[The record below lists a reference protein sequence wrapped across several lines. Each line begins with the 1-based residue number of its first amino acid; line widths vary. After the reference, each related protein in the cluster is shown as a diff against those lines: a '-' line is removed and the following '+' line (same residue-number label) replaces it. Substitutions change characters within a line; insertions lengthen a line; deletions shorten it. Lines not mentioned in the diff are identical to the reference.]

1 VAAGTSGDASVL
13 LGGAISIQ
21 IWEKSVGLT
30 MSGDAMVL
38 RGQGTTLGMLIY
50 NVEKGLCHARRMSR
64 VNLDRTR

>member
-21 IWEKSVGLT
+21 IWEKSVGLM

-38 RGQGTTLGMLIY
+38 RGQGTTLEMLIY